1 MVFVKDEKLDDI
13 IWKYRKDEFYANYEK
28 ENVFQNKFTKKA
40 LSFVLD
46 FTDCDS
52 LLVRYNKKR
61 SLWVNLEF
69 FNPGIRG
76 LIAFFYAIEK
86 GYNTVW
92 MEQYDYPDAYFYM
105 KAFNDEDSDVFV
117 IEIEDH
123 IYDGT
128 PIQRYIV
135 NKRTTINNFKKV
147 VREAVCNKIL
157 FKQPRED
164 FNYYIS
170 SGYGSEDDLEYID
183 KCIEKWNFIRSL
195 RWLFDRPQKNL
206 VVGDFLTVKNFN
218 EYKRLKLKFAWD
230 KETQQKKQ
238 KDREVYGMAYDDY
251 KGMVDNLLTDGTTFG
266 EKEVEN

>member
-1 MVFVKDEKLDDI
+1 MVFTKDEKLDNLI
-13 IWKYRKDEFYANYEK
+13 LQYRKDEFYADYNK
-28 ENVFQNKFTKKA
+28 ENISQNRFTKKA

-61 SLWVNLEF
+61 ALWVNLEF

-105 KAFNDEDSDVFV
+105 KAFNDKDSDVFV

-147 VREAVCNKIL
+147 VRKAVSKRVL
-157 FKQPRED
+157 LGQPRED
-164 FNYYIS
+164 FNYYICS
-170 SGYGSEDDLEYID
+170 KFVSGDDLELID
-183 KCIEKWNFIRSL
+183 NYIEKWNFIRSL
-195 RWLFDRPQKNL
+195 RWLFDKPQKKL
-206 VVGDFLTVKNFN
+206 VVGDFLTVKNCN

-230 KETQQKKQ
+230 KEEELKKQ
-238 KDREVYGMAYDDY
+238 KDREVYGMALDDY
-251 KGMVDNLLTDGTTFG
+251 KGMVDNLLTDDATFG
-266 EKEVEN
+266 